1 MKTNVLKNI
10 ALDVFSKNGTASE
23 ADFAEAKKKI
33 DDVNAAIALQK
44 LSLEEQLKETS
55 ALYDEIERT
64 RKVNEAKRIALLKTE
79 LAEKEA
85 EAKRFEAKAERYR
98 DKVDID
104 EAFEK
109 RDAALRRV
117 QEIRGIIGQTQPTEG
132 LPVLPTVLMG
142 VEHKPSFTEKILS
155 HSGTIYAALIM
166 LIGLA
171 YFSYDQAQDIGR
183 SITEINKLAEANGNP
198 SQLLPPDISKMSLQ
212 KAWIG
217 WLNVFTCFA
226 VLLVLLAIVAPD
238 KLFFLLPFTKQ
249 PVDKWKSFFSQS
261 EEQKQW
267 QSFAWFAV
275 ILLALVLSLQAGK

>member
-1 MKTNVLKNI
+1 MKTNVLKEI
-10 ALDVFSKNGTASE
+10 AIDVFSKNGSASE

-44 LSLEEQLKETS
+44 RSLEEQLKETS
-55 ALYDEIERT
+55 SLYDEIERT

-98 DKVDID
+98 EKADID

-117 QEIRGIIGQTQPTEG
+117 HEIRVLIGEDMKAE
-132 LPVLPTVLMG
+132 LPNTIVET
-142 VEHKPSFTEKILS
+142 EHKPSFTEKILS

-183 SITEINKLAEANGNP
+183 SITEINKIAADNGNP